1 MTLKIIFHLLAEAA
15 IGYQAKQMIACDLF
29 LDLKMYSVPQF
40 FLNEVK
46 ENFPQIEFHE
56 FNTPNAEK
64 IDNDQINI
72 YWGNRINLKVLND
85 LPNLEWI
92 HLGSVGISHEVL
104 LDAKRRRIKITN
116 SADIMTNA
124 VAASGL
130 AFIFAL
136 ARGIHSSMLLKEKKE
151 LNRKSFD
158 IHFDNIHDVFNQ
170 SVLIAGHGDIGK
182 KIYQYCLNL
191 DMNVSI
197 IRKQKNQE
205 IKGVDCVYS
214 LDEIEEAVENA
225 DYVINILPLNDKT
238 RNIFSKNVFT
248 KMKYT
253 AFFINIGRG
262 DTVIESDLV
271 DALKNNE
278 IAGAGLDVFS
288 STSYV
293 DPYQPLNYNSPLVNL
308 DNVILTPHVAGVT
321 QQYWKYQ
328 TKLFQENLNNFIK
341 NQPLKNRID

>member
-1 MTLKIIFHLLAEAA
+1 MIKTISHLSVGVA
-15 IGYQAKQMIACDLF
+15 IGYQANQMIACDLF
-29 LDLKMYSVPQF
+29 LDLEMYSIPQSY
-40 FLNEVK
+40 LNEVK
-46 ENFPQIEFHE
+46 EKFPLFEFCE
-56 FNTPNAEK
+56 INTPNAKK
-64 IDNDQINI
+64 IDKDKIEI
-72 YWGNRINLKVLND
+72 YWGNRISLKVLHD

-92 HLGSVGISHEVL
+92 HLGSVGVSHEVFL
-104 LDAKRRRIKITN
+104 EAKRRSIKITN

-130 AFIFAL
+130 AFMFGL
-136 ARGIHSSMLLKEKKE
+136 ARGFHSSMQLKQKKE

-158 IHFDNIHDVFNQ
+158 MHFNNIQDVFNQ

-182 KIYQYCLNL
+182 KIYQHCLNL

-197 IRKQKNQE
+197 IRKKKNID
-205 IKGVDCVYS
+205 IKGVEHIYS
-214 LDEIEEAVENA
+214 LDEIEKAVKDA

-238 RNIFSKNVFT
+238 EKIFSKNVFI
-248 KMKYT
+248 KMKKT

-288 STSYV
+288 SASYV
-293 DPYQPLNYNSPLVNL
+293 DPYHPLKNDSPLLNL
-308 DNVILTPHVAGVT
+308 NNVILTPHVAGMT
-321 QQYWKYQ
+321 QQYWKNQ
-328 TKLFQENLNNFIK
+328 SKLFQENLNNFIN

>member
-1 MTLKIIFHLLAEAA
+1 MEAVT
-15 IGYQAKQMIACDLF
+15 GYQVKQMIACDLF
-29 LDLKMYSVPQF
+29 LDLKMYSVPQSF
-40 FLNEVK
+40 FNEVK
-46 ENFPQIEFHE
+46 RKFPQIEFYE
-56 FNTPNAEK
+56 FNSPNAEK
-64 IDNDQINI
+64 IDNDQIKI
-72 YWGNRINLKVLND
+72 YWGNRISLKVLDD

-92 HLGSVGISHEVL
+92 HLGSVGVSHEVL
-104 LDAKRRRIKITN
+104 LDAKRRKIKITN

-136 ARGIHSSMLLKEKKE
+136 ARGIHSSMLLKQKKE

-158 IHFDNIHDVFNQ
+158 IHFNNIHDVFNQ

-182 KIYQYCLNL
+182 KIYQYCINL
-191 DMNVSI
+191 DMDVSI
-197 IRKQKNQE
+197 IRKQNNHDIE
-205 IKGVDCVYS
+205 GVEHIYS

-225 DYVINILPLNDKT
+225 DYVINILPLNDET
-238 RNIFSKNVFT
+238 RKIFSKNVFT
-248 KMKYT
+248 RMKKT
-253 AFFINIGRG
+253 AFFINVGRG

-271 DALKNNE
+271 DALKNNK

-293 DPYQPLNYNSPLVNL
+293 DPYQPLKNNSPLVNL
-308 DNVILTPHVAGVT
+308 DNVILTPHVAGMT

-328 TKLFQENLNNFIK
+328 TKLFLENLNCYFNNK
-341 NQPLKNRID
+341 PLKNQIN